1 MAEQLLA
8 QHSRSMMGNVLGF
21 WQHKVDSLFLVL
33 HVGQFSPSSMQ
44 PQCFYNLH
52 SVASPSQHLDA
63 QLSVYYSLVPDFS
76 LGNTIRSDYQKKR
89 NLVPM
94 SFLNDL

>member
-1 MAEQLLA
+1 M
-8 QHSRSMMGNVLGF
+8 F

-52 SVASPSQHLDA
+52 SVASPSKHLYFGCLDD
-63 QLSVYYSLVPDFS
+63 LVPDFS
-76 LGNTIRSDYQKKR
+76 LCNTICCLYTFTLNSDFQKK
-89 NLVPM
+89 NPVAT